1 MDLNSIISQFKK
13 VVIQI
18 ATPYS
23 TGTGFFLTDYQ
34 LIVTNEHVV
43 RDNREVVIDGE
54 VLQKQMVPVIFV
66 DPKYDLAFLGAPD
79 KVDMPTIPIKK
90 IRNVKEGDTVI
101 AVGHPYGMKFGATQG
116 IVSSTMHNEDDINY
130 IRHDAALNP
139 GNSGGPLINK
149 NGELIGVNTFIIRDG
164 NSIGFSLPIKY
175 LNIALEEFKK
185 GNGQAGVRCNACLN
199 IIFEKDQKSKY
210 CHICGSNIKMIS
222 SIDPYEPLGINKT
235 IESMLRQLNYN
246 VELSRRGP
254 NNWEIIHGSAT
265 ITISYH
271 TKSGLIVCD
280 AFLCLLPK
288 QDIQPL
294 YEYLLRENYKNESLT
309 FSVKNQDI
317 IISLLIYDQYL
328 NTETA
333 TKIFKNLFSAADHYD
348 DILVKDFGASW
359 KEEKST
365 I

>member
-1 MDLNSIISQFKK
+1 MDLNSIISQYKK

-23 TGTGFFLTDYQ
+23 TGTGFYLTDYN

-54 VLQKQMVPVIFV
+54 SIEKQMVPVIFV

-79 KVDMPTIPIKK
+79 MTKLPTIK
-90 IRNVKEGDTVI
+90 IRKNEEVKEGDGVI

-116 IVSSTMHNEDDINY
+116 IVSSTMHNEGDINY

-149 NGELIGVNTFIIRDG
+149 SGELIGVNTFIIRDG
-164 NSIGFSLPIKY
+164 NSIGFSLPVKY
-175 LNIALEEFKK
+175 LAIALEEFQN
-185 GNGQAGVRCNACLN
+185 GRGQAGVRCNACLN
-199 IIFEKDQKSKY
+199 IIFEADQKSRY
-210 CHICGSNIKMIS
+210 CHICGSKIKMIS
-222 SIDPYEPLGINKT
+222 SIASYEPLGINKT
-235 IESMLRQLNYN
+235 IESMLRQLEYN

-254 NNWEIIHGSAT
+254 NNWEINHGSAT

-288 QDIQPL
+288 DNIQPL
-294 YEYLLRENYKNESLT
+294 YEYLLRENYRNESLT
-309 FSVKNQDI
+309 FSVRNQDI

-328 NTETA
+328 NTESA
-333 TKIFKNLFSAADHYD
+333 TEIFKNLFSAADHYD
-348 DILVKDFGASW
+348 DILVNQFGAFW
-359 KEEKST
+359 KEERST
-365 I
+365 T